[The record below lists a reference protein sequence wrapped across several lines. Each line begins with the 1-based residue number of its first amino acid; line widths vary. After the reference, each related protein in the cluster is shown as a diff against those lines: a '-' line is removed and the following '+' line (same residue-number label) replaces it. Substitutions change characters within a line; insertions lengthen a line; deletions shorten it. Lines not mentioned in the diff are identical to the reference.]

1 MCIEVRPPK
10 YKRAVK
16 IVPGDQ
22 STLHSNSY
30 GGPETRDPETLTR
43 FQVFGARGQK
53 DSRDSEISA
62 PPQQIPSNLS
72 AKLSSRCHLSEVPLW
87 GLRAMTQAK
96 WSAKS
101 GCSVTIPF
109 IPLSRYVA
117 SSLTSLSHPYVFVQV
132 PLNVVLRGTDR
143 VQIPVLPIPTVCAD
157 FLSFCFLMYVE
168 SREIVAF
175 LRSCPC
181 EGEVGQPT

>member
-1 MCIEVRPPK
+1 MEYVVINAILCRIVLHILDLPCALRYPPPK
-10 YKRAVK
+10 YERAVK

-22 STLHSNSY
+22 SILHSNSY

-87 GLRAMTQAK
+87 GLR
-96 WSAKS
+96 
-101 GCSVTIPF
+101 
-109 IPLSRYVA
+109 
-117 SSLTSLSHPYVFVQV
+117 
-132 PLNVVLRGTDR
+132 
-143 VQIPVLPIPTVCAD
+143 
-157 FLSFCFLMYVE
+157 E
-168 SREIVAF
+168 
-175 LRSCPC
+175 
-181 EGEVGQPT
+181 